1 MRRLRRQLNPVD
13 IGVLWLST
21 TLNSGMFAV
30 STDADTSFAR
40 MGHANAAMQI
50 GDLVIYDGAVYV
62 LRGLDPMSVP
72 ERRAELED
80 PATGERVRVPLSEVE
95 DAPAEPEV

>member
-1 MRRLRRQLNPVD
+1 
-13 IGVLWLST
+13 
-21 TLNSGMFAV
+21 MFAV